1 MRVGAH
7 FMMNDD
13 YYDDPYQQNTGSN
26 TGRWL
31 LFGFVL
37 ILGVLGIYGIIIS
50 VPLEA
55 IFLYTFLYIP
65 ITVFLLYATFRWA
78 QGRDIAP
85 TDINEDDR
93 ILESMRKHALPT
105 ERSNLSDTMRCT
117 NCGMSFELVNAIPVE
132 SDVFLCPFCDTR
144 LHIR

>member
-1 MRVGAH
+1 
-7 FMMNDD
+7 MMNDD
-13 YYDDPYQQNTGSN
+13 YYDDSYHQQGTGSN
-26 TGRWL
+26 TGRWA
-31 LFGFVL
+31 LFVFVL
-37 ILGVLGIYGIIIS
+37 ILGILGIYGIIIS

-65 ITVFLLYATFRWA
+65 MIVFLLYATFRWA
-78 QGRDIAP
+78 QGRDITL
-85 TDINEDDR
+85 TDINEDDQ

-105 ERSNLSDTMRCT
+105 ERANLSDTMRCT

-132 SDVFLCPFCDTR
+132 TDVFLCPFCDTR

>member
-1 MRVGAH
+1 
-7 FMMNDD
+7 MMNDD
-13 YYDDPYQQNTGSN
+13 YYDDSYQQGTGSN
-26 TGRWL
+26 TGRWA
-31 LFGFVL
+31 LFGLVL
-37 ILGVLGIYGIIIS
+37 VLGILGIYGIIIS
-50 VPLEA
+50 VPSEA
-55 IFLYTFLYIP
+55 ILLYTFLYIP
-65 ITVFLLYATFRWA
+65 MIVFLLYATFRWA

-105 ERSNLSDTMRCT
+105 ERADFSDTMRCT

-132 SDVFLCPFCDTR
+132 TDVFLCPFCDTR